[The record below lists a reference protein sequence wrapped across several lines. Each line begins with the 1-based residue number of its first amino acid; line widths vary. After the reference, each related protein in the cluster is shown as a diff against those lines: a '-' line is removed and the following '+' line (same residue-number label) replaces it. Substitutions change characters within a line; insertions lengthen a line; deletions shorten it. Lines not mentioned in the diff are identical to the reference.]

1 MSKFNMKPE
10 ADLSP
15 VTQMVFFL
23 ALGKYLLG
31 PFEPGPR
38 DFQEYQKWKQEQEQE
53 QNERIVKELRHGTP
67 R

>member
-1 MSKFNMKPE
+1 MSKFTTNPE

-15 VTQMVFFL
+15 TIQELFL
-23 ALGKYLLG
+23 FALGKYLFG

-38 DFQEYQKWKQEQEQE
+38 EPAEYQKWKQEQEQE
-53 QNERIVKELRHGTP
+53 QNERIVKELCHGTP

>member
-1 MSKFNMKPE
+1 MSKFTTNPE

-15 VTQMVFFL
+15 TIQELFL
-23 ALGKYLLG
+23 FALGKYLFG

-38 DFQEYQKWKQEQEQE
+38 DPTDYRKWKQEQEQE
-53 QNERIVKELRHGTP
+53 QNEYIVKVFCHDTP